1 MSKPFEKTI
10 YNFSP
15 DGTITSKKVLVTDN
29 SNQYMT
35 KIDEEYKDDKKKIW
49 YIFIYF
55 YMGLS
60 QTLLLLLLYIFNY
73 NLFNLNVI
81 VQKFI
86 IWWICL
92 RDFLQ
97 SK

>member
-35 KIDEEYKDDKKKIW
+35 KIDEEYKDDKKKNL
-49 YIFIYF
+49 IYF
-55 YMGLS
+55 YIF
-60 QTLLLLLLYIFNY
+60 LYGPITD
-73 NLFNLNVI
+73 
-81 VQKFI
+81 I
-86 IWWICL
+86 IIIIIIY
-92 RDFLQ
+92 F
-97 SK
+97 